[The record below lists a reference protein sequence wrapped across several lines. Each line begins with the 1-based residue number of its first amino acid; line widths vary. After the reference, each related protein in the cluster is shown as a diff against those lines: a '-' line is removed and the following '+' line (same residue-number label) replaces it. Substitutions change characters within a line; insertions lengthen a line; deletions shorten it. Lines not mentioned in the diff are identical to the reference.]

1 MNPRTVLAVSRF
13 QGECIRPLC
22 HATVGDRTLAIMRAI
37 IAESPTELD
46 WREVPD
52 VAAAPG
58 EVLIRVA
65 AAGVNRA
72 DLLQAAGRY
81 PPPPGASD
89 IIGLEVSGVVAA
101 VGDGVTEW
109 VAGQG
114 VCALLAGGG
123 YAEYVAV
130 PAQQVLPVPTGVDLV
145 DAAALPE
152 VACTVWSNL
161 VLTAGLSE
169 GQLLLVHGG
178 ASGVGS
184 HAIQIARQLGA
195 WVAVT
200 AGSAAKLEFCR
211 ELGAEITINYRDEDF
226 VARVREAGGADVIL
240 DIMGAAYLDRNVDAL
255 ADDGQLVVIGMQ
267 GGVKGELNLGKL
279 ISKRARVIGTA
290 LRGRP
295 VDGPHGKGAV
305 VTAVTDKVWPMLG
318 DGRVRPVIGAR
329 MPITQAGAAHQLLSS
344 GEVTGKVVLTL

>member
-1 MNPRTVLAVSRF
+1 
-13 QGECIRPLC
+13 
-22 HATVGDRTLAIMRAI
+22 MRAI
-37 IAESPTELD
+37 VAESPEVLT
-46 WREVPD
+46 WQEVPD
-52 VAAAPG
+52 IAPAPG

-72 DLLQAAGRY
+72 DLLQAAGLY
-81 PPPPGASD
+81 PPPPGASQTL
-89 IIGLEVSGVVAA
+89 GLEVSGVIEA
-101 VGDGVTEW
+101 VGDEVSEW
-109 VAGQG
+109 TTGQQ

-130 PAQQVLPVPTGVDLV
+130 PAPQILPIPDGVDLV
-145 DAAALPE
+145 DAAGLPE

-184 HAIQIARQLGA
+184 HAIQVARQLGA

-200 AGSAAKLEFCR
+200 AGSEAKLEFCR
-211 ELGAEITINYRDEDF
+211 ELGAEITVNYHDEDF
-226 VARVREAGGADVIL
+226 VERVREAGGADVIL
-240 DIMGAAYLDRNVDAL
+240 DIMGAAYLDRNIDAL
-255 ADDGQLVVIGMQ
+255 ATDGKLVVIGMQ

-295 VDGPHGKGAV
+295 VEGPQSKGAV
-305 VTAVTDKVWPMLG
+305 VAAVITDLWPMVG
-318 DGRVRPVIGAR
+318 GGHIKPVIGSR
-329 MPITQAGAAHQLLSS
+329 LPIEQTAEAHRLLSS
-344 GEVTGKVVLTL
+344 GEVSGKVVLTL